1 LRRTA
6 RSPHTRLQLAGS
18 PAKVPEFEVGFG
30 PASSCCRGELERAD
44 AASPSASPALTSAG
58 RVLIH
63 KRCRRRSVPRS
74 KVVVVSVGIGKV
86 ISEDLQWRAA
96 SADYLETV
104 DRIGNE
110 IHVHLQER
118 AEVFAEK
125 FNLFGEGCFVLVQ
138 KERVVGYGLS
148 HPWDLNSI
156 PPLDTFLHAL
166 PSTPECLF
174 IHDIVVLPEARHHAA
189 AGALVEL
196 VAAVARQ
203 RGIAF
208 LALVSVYDTHPLWA
222 RHGFEIV
229 SNRSLDEKLKSYGD
243 PAKYM
248 VRRSVRHRPA
258 TRA

>member
-1 LRRTA
+1 
-6 RSPHTRLQLAGS
+6 
-18 PAKVPEFEVGFG
+18 
-30 PASSCCRGELERAD
+30 
-44 AASPSASPALTSAG
+44 
-58 RVLIH
+58 
-63 KRCRRRSVPRS
+63 
-74 KVVVVSVGIGKV
+74 VVVSVGIGKV

-96 SADYLETV
+96 SADDLETV
-104 DRIGNE
+104 HRIGNE

-138 KERVVGYGLS
+138 KEHVVGYGLS

-174 IHDIVVLPEARHHAA
+174 IHDVVVLPEASHHGA

-196 VAAVARQ
+196 VVGVARR

-243 PAKYM
+243 TAKYM
-248 VRRSVRHRPA
+248 VRRSVRPRPA
-258 TRA
+258 TGAWKR

>member
-1 LRRTA
+1 LW
-6 RSPHTRLQLAGS
+6 
-18 PAKVPEFEVGFG
+18 
-30 PASSCCRGELERAD
+30 
-44 AASPSASPALTSAG
+44 LT
-58 RVLIH
+58 
-63 KRCRRRSVPRS
+63 
-74 KVVVVSVGIGKV
+74 VGIGKV
-86 ISEDLQWRAA
+86 ISQDLQWRAA
-96 SADYLETV
+96 SADDLETV

-118 AEVFAEK
+118 AGVFAEK

-138 KERVVGYGLS
+138 KEHVVGYALS
-148 HPWDLNSI
+148 HPWNLNNI

-166 PSTPECLF
+166 PATPECLF
-174 IHDIVVLPEARHHAA
+174 IHDVVVLAEARHHGA

-196 VAAVARQ
+196 VVGVARR

-243 PAKYM
+243 TAKYM
-248 VRRSVRHRPA
+248 VRRSSGRDPLPVPGRDSRR
-258 TRA
+258 T